1 MTSQEL
7 LEDFYNWM
15 RKETGIPT
23 LTEDEILNFLWV
35 NMSDGERKKLVCDW
49 EKRTIDIIIKS
60 LILVKN
66 LSEDNN
72 GKTTDA

>member
-1 MTSQEL
+1 MTNQGL

-35 NMSDGERKKLVCDW
+35 NMSDSERKKLVYDW

-60 LILVKN
+60 LILEKN